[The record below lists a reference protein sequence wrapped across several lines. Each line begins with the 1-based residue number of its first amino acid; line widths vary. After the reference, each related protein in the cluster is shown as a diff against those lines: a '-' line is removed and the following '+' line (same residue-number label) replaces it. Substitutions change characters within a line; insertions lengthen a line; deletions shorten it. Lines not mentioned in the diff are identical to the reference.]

1 VKGIEESLPA
11 TREIG
16 HPNKMTV
23 DETLLSNAI
32 ARIVESIHPERII
45 LFGSQARGTAD
56 ERSDLDLLIIARFRG
71 KRREVVGDLYWEL
84 RDSGLAVDIILMT
97 QEEFESEREIPG
109 TIARPAYL
117 EGKIIYEC
125 PGSFLTEKSSK
136 MD

>member
-1 VKGIEESLPA
+1 VKGIEDKVSGN
-11 TREIG
+11 REIDRLSG
-16 HPNKMTV
+16 VTV
-23 DETLLSNAI
+23 DEALSDAI
-32 ARIVESIHPERII
+32 TRIVEKIHPERII

-97 QEEFESEREIPG
+97 QEEFESERKIPG

-125 PGSFLTEKSSK
+125 PGSYLAE
-136 MD
+136 